1 FLQGLQEQGFER
13 YEVSNLYA
21 RGGASLHNLNYWE
34 RGEYLGVGSGAASFM
49 EGLRWKNKPDVQ
61 KYISAGGFPEKVAI
75 ETPELL
81 EVVTELIML
90 ELRLTRGMNLNRFK
104 TETGLDFHEI
114 CGESLHSFEKR
125 GLLIQ
130 GENTIRASS
139 EGFEVLDSVI
149 VKFVE
154 DAEERLNEG
163 T

>member
-1 FLQGLQEQGFER
+1 
-13 YEVSNLYA
+13 
-21 RGGASLHNLNYWE
+21 
-34 RGEYLGVGSGAASFM
+34 
-49 EGLRWKNKPDVQ
+49 
-61 KYISAGGFPEKVAI
+61 
-75 ETPELL
+75 
-81 EVVTELIML
+81 
-90 ELRLTRGMNLNRFK
+90 MNLNRIK

-130 GENTIRASS
+130 GENAIRASS